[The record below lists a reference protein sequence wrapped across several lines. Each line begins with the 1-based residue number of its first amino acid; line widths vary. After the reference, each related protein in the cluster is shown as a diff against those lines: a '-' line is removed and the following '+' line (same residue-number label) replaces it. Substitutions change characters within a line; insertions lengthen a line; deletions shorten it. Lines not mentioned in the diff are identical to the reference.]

1 MDSTQD
7 IITAFELYIG
17 DETELSSV
25 EELALL
31 QKVYNEV
38 LASEEWEF
46 LKKEATGTISG
57 TYITQPTDFDRLTTD
72 QNIYLGTAQRQFPVI
87 PFSDRRKYI
96 NQNPFCYYDAKNQKF
111 VFFLSQND
119 TYSFDYIYVPPA
131 LDTSTSNPV
140 FPVRFYDMLYH
151 KMCCDSDIINLSDK
165 ARSYA
170 KENELRYLQILADMK
185 SWNKK
190 LSAFSTYGV

>member
-1 MDSTQD
+1 MNSSQD

-31 QKVYNEV
+31 QKKYNEV

-46 LKKEATGTISG
+46 LKKEATGSVSG
-57 TYITQPTDFDRLTTD
+57 TDITQPTDFDRMTTD
-72 QNIYLGTAQRQFPVI
+72 QTVYIGSASQIFKVI
-87 PFSDRRKYI
+87 PFTDRRKYT
-96 NQNPFCYYDAKNQKF
+96 NQRGYFYYDAKNQKL
-111 VFFLSQND
+111 VSTQSVTD
-119 TYSFDYIYVPPA
+119 TYSFDYIYVPTA
-131 LDTSTSNPV
+131 LDTTSSNPV
-140 FPVRFYDMLYH
+140 FPIRFYDMLYH
-151 KMCCDSDIINLSDK
+151 AMCVDSDIINLSDK

-170 KENELRYLQILADMK
+170 KENQAEYFRILADMK

-190 LSAFSTYGV
+190 ISGFQTYGI